1 MLKGLKALL
10 GLAGRMDASSDEL
23 APSLPAAEA
32 ELTAAREARDN
43 AEAAYRASLLRGDEA
58 EDKRLDADRH
68 EAGRRIDRATA
79 LIEVLRQKLAEAEA
93 REAEVVRIQRY
104 EEAKRKA
111 AEGHQALALY
121 VQAAED
127 VASILRVVA
136 EAEEAVFQANLD
148 LPHGVERLL
157 GVEASVR
164 NTAARP
170 EILTTEVEVVLWV
183 EVGSVLPGKLVQGDV
198 LETGPGR
205 GIIRRPGAYADDGV
219 QVELRRFMER
229 SVVPGSGD
237 QRPPKLVEELV
248 LPGFLAGEPAF
259 ATPIGRPF
267 DGVLQPGDVLG
278 HLSRLQA
285 KRNATAQ
292 VQDQPFKRLTP
303 LNMRP
308 VQALR
313 TETAR

>member
-10 GLAGRMDASSDEL
+10 GLAGREDASSDEL

-32 ELTAAREARDN
+32 ELAAAREARDN

-58 EDKRLDADRH
+58 EDKRLDADRQ

-93 REAEVVRIQRY
+93 REAEVARVQRY

-111 AEGHQALALY
+111 AEGYQALALY
-121 VQAAED
+121 AQAAED

-136 EAEEAVFQANLD
+136 EAEDAVFRANLD
-148 LPHGVERLL
+148 LPQGVERLL
-157 GVEASVR
+157 GVEASAR
-164 NTAARP
+164 NTSARAEVLAA
-170 EILTTEVEVVLWV
+170 EVEVERWV
-183 EVGSVLPGKLVQGDV
+183 EVGSVLPGKFLQDDV

-205 GIIRRPGAYADDGV
+205 GIIRRPGAYADDCV
-219 QVELRRFMER
+219 QVELRRFVER
-229 SVVPGSGD
+229 TVVPRSD
-237 QRPPKLVEELV
+237 DRRPPRLVEELV

-259 ATPIGRPF
+259 ATPIVRPF
-267 DGVLQPGDVLG
+267 DGVLRPGDVLG
-278 HLSRLQA
+278 HLSQLQA
-285 KRNATAQ
+285 KRNAAAVT
-292 VQDQPFKRLTP
+292 QDQPVKRLTP

-313 TETAR
+313 LEAAR